1 MRLATEWLD
10 DPHIRAVLDALEAG
24 ERARVVRRRLRA

>member
-24 ERARVVRRRLRA
+24 GARAWFVGGCVQ